1 MKPPAFAY
9 EAPTC
14 AREAVEAADR
24 HGDEAKFLAGGQSL
38 LPLLG
43 LRLAAPTAL
52 IDLNGVAEL
61 GHHRVVDDT
70 LVVGALCRHRE
81 IELDSGLR
89 ARAPVITEA
98 VREIGHV
105 AIRNRGTVGGSLA
118 HADPAAEWPVLA
130 VLLDATFVIL
140 GPNGVRTV
148 AAADF
153 FDGFLATS
161 LVPGELLTEIRFPLP
176 GEGSGTGFVEL
187 ARRRGDFAMVAVAS
201 TLRVDG
207 DGRIAE
213 ARLAACGAAPAAVR
227 LPRAEAALLGQRPTA
242 TTFGEAAAAASAE
255 ATPTGDL
262 HGDADYRR
270 RLVGVL
276 TRRVLMCAQ
285 ARREESR

>member
-9 EAPTC
+9 ESPST
-14 AREAVEAADR
+14 ARAAVEAANR
-24 HGDEAKFLAGGQSL
+24 YGDEAKFLAGGQSL

-81 IELDSGLR
+81 IELDSGLGV
-89 ARAPVITEA
+89 RAPVIMDA

-161 LVPGELLTEIRFPLP
+161 LEPGELLTEVHFPLP
-176 GEGSGTGFVEL
+176 GEETGTGFVEL

-213 ARLAACGAAPAAVR
+213 ARVAASGAAPAAVR
-227 LPRAEAALLGQRPTA
+227 LSGAEAALLGQRPTSA
-242 TTFGEAAAAASAE
+242 TFDEAAAAASAE
-255 ATPTGDL
+255 ATPTADLQGDT
-262 HGDADYRR
+262 DYRR
-270 RLVGVL
+270 RLVGVMTHRAL
-276 TRRVLMCAQ
+276 VRAL
-285 ARREESR
+285 ARQEQPR